1 VGQAGEIIES
11 MLHAVPRGLDRLND
25 GELTSL
31 RALTSSLVNAKPDAP
46 GEYARFLGI
55 KQRGLCLPEP
65 ELAQRLG
72 GATVLVTGGTG
83 CIGSALMAQLAARE
97 PGRLVSVSRGLA
109 AGWPRQ
115 ENAEYLRADV
125 RDRRAIDELIAA
137 LRPDVIFHVAA
148 QRSPALAEVEVH
160 RTVTTNVL
168 GSRNVLAAAAAA
180 GVPQVVCASTGKAL
194 RPYSPEMYTASKRA
208 AEWVATTVAA
218 GGETLC
224 SASRF
229 THVIDNSI
237 VYERLLDWAE
247 NTGGREVVRL
257 HSSSIA
263 FYVQSA
269 LESAQLLLL
278 ALLGARPGEFRVHAI
293 TDLGWPVSLLD
304 VAVGVLAHKESG
316 SPIYFSG
323 YDPGYEEVPFPGL
336 YDPATAGDVSPLLN
350 AFETAAA
357 VDSPCPMVDAFQLE
371 MAPDPA
377 APKMLAALEAMCE
390 RTQDP
395 VAVRYALDDLSWSLL
410 DATLGSASESALA
423 RSAALI
429 CQHEHALSPVHRRVM
444 EAIRSHASAPR
455 TPQPA

>member
-1 VGQAGEIIES
+1 MGQAAEIIET
-11 MLHAVPRGLDRLND
+11 MLRAVPRGQEHLSD
-25 GELTSL
+25 GQIAAL
-31 RALTSSLVNAKPDAP
+31 RALTGSLVAAKPEAP
-46 GEYARFLGI
+46 GEYARFLGS
-55 KQRGLCLPEP
+55 KQRGLCLPEAD
-65 ELAQRLG
+65 LTQRLG

-83 CIGSALMAQLAARE
+83 CIGSTLMAQLAARE

-109 AGWPRQ
+109 TGWPRQ
-115 ENAEYLRADV
+115 ESAEYLQADV
-125 RDRRAIDELIAA
+125 RDRRAIDELIAT

-160 RTVTTNVL
+160 RTVTTNVF

-208 AEWVATTVAA
+208 AEWVASTVAA
-218 GGETLC
+218 GVDTLC

-237 VYERLLDWAE
+237 VYERLLGWAAD
-247 NTGGREVVRL
+247 TGDGGVVRL
-257 HSSSIA
+257 HSSTIA

-293 TDLGWPVSLLD
+293 TDLGWPLSLLD
-304 VAVGVLAHKESG
+304 VAVGVLAHKDSR

-357 VDSPCPMVDAFQLE
+357 VDSPCPMIDAFRLE
-371 MAPDPA
+371 MAPDPV
-377 APKMLAALEAMCE
+377 APKLLAALETVCE

-395 VAVRYALDDLSWSLL
+395 DAVRNALDDLSWSLL
-410 DATLGSASESALA
+410 DATLGAASGPALA

-429 CQHEHALSPVHRRVM
+429 CQHEHALTPVHRRVM
-444 EAIRSHASAPR
+444 EAIRSQTSAPQ
-455 TPQPA
+455 TPQPV

>member
-1 VGQAGEIIES
+1 MGHASEIIES
-11 MLHAVPRGLDRLND
+11 MLRAVPSGQERLDEDQIATLR
-25 GELTSL
+25 ELTGSL
-31 RALTSSLVNAKPDAP
+31 AAAKPEAA
-46 GEYARFLGI
+46 GEYARFIGI
-55 KQRGLCLPEP
+55 KQRGLCLPETD
-65 ELAQRLG
+65 LTTRLR

-83 CIGSALMAQLAARE
+83 CIGSTLMAQIAARE
-97 PGRLVSVSRGLA
+97 PGRLVGVSRGVT

-115 ENAEYLRADV
+115 QNAEYVQADV
-125 RDRRAIDELIAA
+125 RDRRAVDGLIAA
-137 LRPDVIFHVAA
+137 VRPDVIFHVAA

-168 GSRNVLAAAAAA
+168 GSRNVLAAAADA

-208 AEWVATTVAA
+208 AEWVATTVA
-218 GGETLC
+218 GGSEMLC

-237 VYERLLDWAE
+237 VYDRMVGWAE
-247 NTGGREVVRL
+247 SRDRREVVRL
-257 HSSSIA
+257 HSSGIA

-304 VAVGVLAHKESG
+304 VAVGVLAHKG
-316 SPIYFSG
+316 SRAPIYFSG

-357 VDSPCPMVDAFQLE
+357 VDSPCPLVDAFRLE
-371 MAPDPA
+371 MAPEPV
-377 APKMLAALEAMCE
+377 APKLLAALEAVCE

-395 VAVRYALDDLSWSLL
+395 DAVRHAIDDLSWSLL
-410 DATLGSASESALA
+410 DATLDAAAPPALN

-429 CQHEHALSPVHRRVM
+429 CQHEHALTPVHRRVM
-444 EAIRSHASAPR
+444 EAIKSHASAPQ

>member
-1 VGQAGEIIES
+1 MGQASEIIES
-11 MLHAVPRGLDRLND
+11 MLRVVPARQESLDDDQIVALR
-25 GELTSL
+25 ELTGSL
-31 RALTSSLVNAKPDAP
+31 IAAKPEAA

-55 KQRGLCLPEP
+55 KQRGLCLPEAD
-65 ELAQRLG
+65 LANRVR

-83 CIGSALMAQLAARE
+83 CIGSTLMAQLAARE
-97 PGRLVSVSRGLA
+97 PGRLVSVSRGIT

-115 ENAEYLRADV
+115 ENAEYLHADV
-125 RDRRAIDELIAA
+125 RDRRAIEELIAA
-137 LRPDVIFHVAA
+137 VRPDIIFHVAA

-168 GSRNVLAAAAAA
+168 GSRNVLTAAAAA
-180 GVPQVVCASTGKAL
+180 GVPQVVVASTGKAL

-208 AEWVATTVAA
+208 AEWVATTVVA
-218 GGETLC
+218 GGDMLC

-237 VYERLLDWAE
+237 VYQRLQGWAE
-247 NTGGREVVRL
+247 DEEGRGVVRL
-257 HSSSIA
+257 HSSTIA

-293 TDLGWPVSLLD
+293 TDLGWPVSLID
-304 VAVGVLAHKESG
+304 VAVGVLAHKGSL

-357 VDSPCPMVDAFQLE
+357 VDSPCPMVDAFRLD
-371 MAPDPA
+371 MTPDQV
-377 APKMLAALEAMCE
+377 APKLLAALEAVCE
-390 RTQDP
+390 RTEDP
-395 VAVRYALDDLSWSLL
+395 DAVRHALDDLSWSVL
-410 DATLGSASESALA
+410 DATLGAAARPALT
-423 RSAALI
+423 RSSKLVV
-429 CQHEHALSPVHRRVM
+429 QHEHAMTPVHRRVT
-444 EAIRSHASAPR
+444 EAIKSHSTAD
-455 TPQPA
+455 

>member
-1 VGQAGEIIES
+1 MGQASEIIES
-11 MLHAVPRGLDRLND
+11 MLRAVPVGQERLDGAQLAALREFT
-25 GELTSL
+25 GSL
-31 RALTSSLVNAKPDAP
+31 IAAKPEAS

-55 KQRGLCLPEP
+55 RQRALCLPEAD
-65 ELAQRLG
+65 LTDRLR
-72 GATVLVTGGTG
+72 GAAVLVTGGTG

-97 PGRLVSVSRGLA
+97 PSRLVSVSRGSTA
-109 AGWPRQ
+109 DWPRQ
-115 ENAEYLRADV
+115 ASAEYLHCDV
-125 RDRRAIDELIAA
+125 RDRRAIDELVASV
-137 LRPDVIFHVAA
+137 RPDVIFHVAA

-168 GSRNVLAAAAAA
+168 GSRNVLTAAAAA

-208 AEWVATTVAA
+208 AEWVATSVAA
-218 GGETLC
+218 GSETLC

-237 VYERLLDWAE
+237 VYGRLLDWAE
-247 NTGGREVVRL
+247 DGVIRL
-257 HSSSIA
+257 HSSRIA

-278 ALLGARPGEFRVHAI
+278 AFLGARPGEFRVHAI

-304 VAVGVLAHKESG
+304 VAVGVLAHQGSR

-350 AFETAAA
+350 AFETAAM
-357 VDSPCPMVDAFQLE
+357 VDSPCSMVDAFRLD
-371 MAPDPA
+371 MAPDPVP
-377 APKMLAALEAMCE
+377 PKLLAALEAVCD

-395 VAVRYALDDLSWSLL
+395 QAVRSAIDDLSWSLL
-410 DATLGSASESALA
+410 DATLGAASRPALA
-423 RSAALI
+423 RSAKLI
-429 CQHEHALSPVHRRVM
+429 SQHERALTTVHRRVM
-444 EAIRSHASAPR
+444 EAIRSNATASTAV
-455 TPQPA
+455 